1 MTKKALMKCDD
12 LIGAAVVSLTGRD
25 HKRTMI
31 VVGTESEADGLT
43 GRVLIA
49 DGRLR
54 KIEKPK
60 LKKLMHVKPI
70 QGFAA
75 EARQNDF
82 RIAREKFR
90 SIRLNDQR
98 QFLFLLRKRGDQML
112 HVNGYAGFPAVERNA

>member
-31 VVGTESEADGLT
+31 VVGTEYEADGLT

-75 EARQNDF
+75 EA
-82 RIAREKFR
+82 AEKDAIVSQTVTNKMLWAMTTR
-90 SIRLNDQR
+90 ADA
-98 QFLFLLRKRGDQML
+98 LRT
-112 HVNGYAGFPAVERNA
+112 VNVKPVQCPDEKN